1 MLTINMATSRYIVI
15 LLISYKDLEL
25 VSSTQN
31 LAKNMLAMI
40 VIHHT
45 SVHHTIVIKFHFDNT

>member
-45 SVHHTIVIKFHFDNT
+45 NVHHTIIIKFHFDNT

>member
-1 MLTINMATSRYIVI
+1 MATSRYIVI

-40 VIHHT
+40 VIHYT